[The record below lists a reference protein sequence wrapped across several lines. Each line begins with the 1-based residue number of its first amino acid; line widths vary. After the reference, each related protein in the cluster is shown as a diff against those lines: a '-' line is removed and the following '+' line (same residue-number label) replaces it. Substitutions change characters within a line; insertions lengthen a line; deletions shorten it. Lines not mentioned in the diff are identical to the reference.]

1 MPRFHRGA
9 CAIALRGASVIT
21 PVVIRMTPRSL
32 VKSEPWYRIPTRR
45 IHYDIRVGPDI
56 DPSHWS
62 ALDAFPTAGR
72 KLNQYLHA
80 YFAEELRKS

>member
-9 CAIALRGASVIT
+9 CAIAWRQRHHAGRHTHDAAQ
-21 PVVIRMTPRSL
+21 PGQERAL
-32 VKSEPWYRIPTRR
+32 VRIPTRR